1 MRIEIAL
8 TWIAVSL
15 ALSACSKSPEEPT
28 SAFKPSEATPLPPPP
43 SHLEKE
49 DVRVGTGPEVRTGDT
64 VHVQYTGTLMNGTKF
79 DSSYDN
85 GDEPFTFT
93 LGEGQVIKGW
103 EEGVV
108 GMRVGGKRKLRI
120 PPELGYGASG
130 NPPNIPGGAG
140 LLFEVEL
147 VSID

>member
-1 MRIEIAL
+1 MRL
-8 TWIAVSL
+8 TIPFICLAASL
-15 ALSACSKSPEEPT
+15 ATAACSKSPGEPT
-28 SAFKPSEATPLPPPP
+28 SAFKPAEGTPLPPPP
-43 SHLEKE
+43 SRLETE
-49 DVRVGTGPEVRTGDT
+49 DVQVGTGREVRMGDT

-79 DSSYDN
+79 DSSYDHE
-85 GDEPFTFT
+85 GDPFTFT

-130 NPPNIPGGAG
+130 NPPDIPGGAG
-140 LLFEVEL
+140 LLFDVEL